1 MLSVD
6 NCVVLWDRV
15 GYTLHQVG
23 QGGKILA
30 MLIGE
35 YTHTIDDKKR
45 ISLPAKFRKEV
56 GKKVVVTH
64 GLDNCLFLYSTPEW
78 KKISEKLGSL
88 GMGQADTRGFN
99 RFMLAGAVE
108 IDVDS
113 IGRILIPDFLKPFA
127 ELVEKVVFTGVH
139 NRIEVWNDKRWSEYK
154 SKIEKQAD
162 KLAEKLGE
170 IGVF

>member
-1 MLSVD
+1 M
-6 NCVVLWDRV
+6 
-15 GYTLHQVG
+15 GT
-23 QGGKILA
+23 GGKLGI

-35 YTHTIDDKKR
+35 YTHTIDDKNR

-56 GKKVVVTH
+56 GKKIVVTH
-64 GLDNCLFLYSTPEW
+64 GLDNCLFLYSTREW
-78 KKISEKLGSL
+78 EKISEKLGSL

-99 RFMLAGAVE
+99 RFMLAGASE

-113 IGRILIPDFLKPFA
+113 IGRILLPDFLKDFA
-127 ELVEKVVFTGVH
+127 ELKGKVVFTGVH
-139 NRIEVWNDKRWSEYK
+139 NRIEIWNEKRWGEYK
-154 SKIEKQAD
+154 EKIEKQAD